1 MSQINAQTQANGSPS
16 GAGGGAGGCTCFKL
30 RRLSRRV
37 TAVYDRA
44 LAETGMRV
52 TQYTLLV
59 QLRRAEL
66 ISMSELAELLDMDRT
81 TLTRNLKALIELRW
95 VEVKPAKDDARVR
108 LVRITDAG
116 IAQLRSARGHWQ
128 KAQDEVKATIG
139 PADLISLHDLLDR
152 YVPFFR
158 PATGTEGSPE

>member
-1 MSQINAQTQANGSPS
+1 MLQINTQAQANNAS
-16 GAGGGAGGCTCFKL
+16 GGASGSGCTCFKL

-59 QLRRAEL
+59 QLRRAEEV
-66 ISMSELAELLDMDRT
+66 SMTELAELLDMDRT
-81 TLTRNLKALIELRW
+81 TLTRNLKPLVELRW
-95 VEVKPAKDDARVR
+95 VEVKPGKDDARVR

-116 IAQLRSARGHWQ
+116 IAQLRSARSHWQ
-128 KAQDEVKATIG
+128 RAQDEVKATIG
-139 PADLISLHDLLDR
+139 PANLIGLHELLDK

-158 PATGTEGSPE
+158 PATGAEGSPE

>member
-1 MSQINAQTQANGSPS
+1 MTQINAKRQADSPS
-16 GAGGGAGGCTCFKL
+16 GAATASGCTCFKL

-52 TQYTLLV
+52 TQYSLLV
-59 QLRRAEL
+59 QLRRSEEV
-66 ISMSELAELLDMDRT
+66 SMTELAELLDMDRT

-95 VEVKPAKDDARVR
+95 VEVKPGKDDARVR

-116 IAQLRSARGHWQ
+116 IAQLRSARGPWQ
-128 KAQDEVKATIG
+128 KAQAEVKATIG
-139 PADLISLHDLLDR
+139 PANLIDLHELLDK

-158 PATGTEGSPE
+158 PATGAEGGPE

>member
-1 MSQINAQTQANGSPS
+1 MPQINAQTQAGGPS
-16 GAGGGAGGCTCFKL
+16 GAASASGCTCFKL

-59 QLRRAEL
+59 QLRRAEQ

-116 IAQLRSARGHWQ
+116 IAQLRSARAYWQ
-128 KAQDEVKATIG
+128 RAQDEVKATIG
-139 PADLISLHDLLDR
+139 PANLAGLHELLDR

>member
-1 MSQINAQTQANGSPS
+1 MVQINAPTQANAPS
-16 GAGGGAGGCTCFKL
+16 GASGCTCLKL

-52 TQYTLLV
+52 TQYSLLV
-59 QLRRAEL
+59 QLRRSEQV
-66 ISMSELAELLDMDRT
+66 SMSELAELLDMDRT
-81 TLTRNLKALIELRW
+81 TLTRNLKPLIELRW
-95 VEVKPAKDDARVR
+95 VEVKPGKDDARVR
-108 LVRITDAG
+108 LVRITAAG
-116 IAQLRSARGHWQ
+116 TAKLRSARSQWQ

-139 PADLISLHDLLDR
+139 PANLIGLHDLLDK

-158 PATGTEGSPE
+158 PATGTEGSPA